1 MGKVIGY
8 TEIREPEAGSITTQ
22 AFIVCAGCSRA
33 ISSVGGPRYN
43 SYCLTCIRDRYDL
56 FPSPNRKKRSG
67 SDLPVLAPATTDL
80 CTIIRQFDI
89 MSLLDQEKEIVVIL
103 PGLMFGL
110 LMSLFLIVVL

>member
-43 SYCLTCIRDRYDL
+43 SYCLVCIRDRYDSI
-56 FPSPNRKKRSG
+56 PVTEQEEEEWKRLTRS
-67 SDLPVLAPATTDL
+67 
-80 CTIIRQFDI
+80 R
-89 MSLLDQEKEIVVIL
+89 
-103 PGLMFGL
+103 PGND
-110 LMSLFLIVVL
+110 